1 MPSRVRI
8 RLVVYG
14 NHVYGAEALL
24 TLNNMYQ
31 RSLQGGFSH
40 PVVAMPKVKWR
51 MAIALYQN
59 LKSYAHH
66 HDPGMKLLVVRERRG
81 ERLRKPALPPVKKKL
96 PTRASVLRI
105 PHSQGLD
112 PVPAPQV
119 RSYSANWNAPLNAI
133 FGRGVQNANIPTVVQ
148 DPQPQQPVGN
158 TFDQVFGWNVNDLNR

>member
-51 MAIALYQN
+51 MAVALYQN
-59 LKSYAHH
+59 LKSYAQH

-96 PTRASVLRI
+96 STRASVLRI
-105 PHSQGLD
+105 PHSQELN
-112 PVPAPQV
+112 PEPAPQV
-119 RSYSANWNAPLNAI
+119 RSYSADWNAPLNAI
-133 FGRGVQNANIPTVVQ
+133 FGRGAQNATVAQ
-148 DPQPQQPVGN
+148 APRQQQPIRSN
-158 TFDQVFGWNVNDLNR
+158 DQGYRWIP